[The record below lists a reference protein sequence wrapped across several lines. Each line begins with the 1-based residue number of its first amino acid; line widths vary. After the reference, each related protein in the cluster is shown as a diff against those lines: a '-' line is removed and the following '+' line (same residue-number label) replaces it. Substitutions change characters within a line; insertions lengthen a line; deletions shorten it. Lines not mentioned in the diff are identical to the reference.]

1 MKQKQLLSLRAFL
14 CLALTVLLGVL
25 CMLPLFE
32 VNVKVSSTT
41 ADSIIEVLERKK
53 DLIESSERDLSEKE
67 LREKLE
73 SYDELINDLKRACYY
88 SSVNYETILDELVVE
103 NEENGTPLPYGFKNK
118 EDVEKWKNELSRLLE
133 KEDDDENRK
142 AFSEKYFEWKA
153 LEEMSR
159 AGLSEE
165 AENELDVE
173 LLQLEKELL
182 SLAKKIKPSALSR
195 LKEDSLGYEVKLS
208 LSDLITTLASG
219 SIKPIISAVKL
230 ISAQINYLTDEE
242 SQKIVSN
249 PLYYMDVEVEH
260 FEMAI
265 ALELVSDIANI
276 GDDDISGTVGDDK
289 KTDMAAIDLLLCG
302 LYDGRFAATYRV
314 TLIIAFVVAAIM
326 LLAVLVIAIRGVI
339 SSLFSIR
346 NSEKFFKETQKC
358 FISVSGLIILALLW
372 FAICGGGKLSTFGIL
387 TFVLIILGYVA
398 IGVTA
403 RCTALDKQKALYLD
417 FAQVGGLIGVIAT
430 AIILLSGNSFMS
442 GVDSMQTALATAIAV
457 FGSFAKFVLIEALL
471 LIGQLFL
478 FFMSEYFMKFCL
490 KRLACIPTKK
500 KDVNETNDKSE
511 TLSSDIVRVV
521 FGSLIL
527 VVFAFLGMDVNAL
540 LFVICFVI
548 VLAVKIAL
556 KIINEKMFGDI
567 SNDDKDVLNALGGRY
582 FDPESPVV
590 VPFV

>member
-32 VNVKVSSTT
+32 VNVKVSSAT

-88 SSVNYETILDELVVE
+88 SSVNYETILDELVIE
-103 NEENGTPLPYGFKNK
+103 NEENGTPLPYGFKTK
-118 EDVEKWKNELSRLLE
+118 EDVEKWKDELSRLLE

-249 PLYYMDVEVEH
+249 SLYYMDVEVEH

-265 ALELVSDIANI
+265 ALELVSDIANM
-276 GDDDISGTVGDDK
+276 GDDDIFGTVGDDK
-289 KTDMAAIDLLLCG
+289 KTDMAAIDLLLG
-302 LYDGRFAATYRV
+302 GNDWLYEGRFTASYRI

-326 LLAVLVIAIRGVI
+326 LLFAP
-339 SSLFSIR
+339 
-346 NSEKFFKETQKC
+346 K
-358 FISVSGLIILALLW
+358 SV
-372 FAICGGGKLSTFGIL
+372 
-387 TFVLIILGYVA
+387 
-398 IGVTA
+398 
-403 RCTALDKQKALYLD
+403 R
-417 FAQVGGLIGVIAT
+417 
-430 AIILLSGNSFMS
+430 
-442 GVDSMQTALATAIAV
+442 
-457 FGSFAKFVLIEALL
+457 
-471 LIGQLFL
+471 
-478 FFMSEYFMKFCL
+478 
-490 KRLACIPTKK
+490 
-500 KDVNETNDKSE
+500 
-511 TLSSDIVRVV
+511 
-521 FGSLIL
+521 
-527 VVFAFLGMDVNAL
+527 
-540 LFVICFVI
+540 
-548 VLAVKIAL
+548 
-556 KIINEKMFGDI
+556 
-567 SNDDKDVLNALGGRY
+567 
-582 FDPESPVV
+582 PV
-590 VPFV
+590 